1 MSITINNIELTKADK
16 KSDIGAYYEAQDF
29 REYLN
34 REGKAIDDYNFYQVA
49 KSDAWKVEKQLTAKE
64 PIVYIYNLG
73 YTYAVAIL
81 KPEKREQIRI
91 SKSC

>member
-1 MSITINNIELTKADK
+1 MSIRINNIELTRADK
-16 KSDIGAYYEAQDF
+16 KSDIGAYCEAQDF

-34 REGKAIDDYNFYQVA
+34 REGKIIDDYDFYQVV
-49 KSDAWKVEKQLTAKE
+49 KGDAWKVEKQLASKE

-81 KPEKREQIRI
+81 KAEKREQ
-91 SKSC
+91 KGA